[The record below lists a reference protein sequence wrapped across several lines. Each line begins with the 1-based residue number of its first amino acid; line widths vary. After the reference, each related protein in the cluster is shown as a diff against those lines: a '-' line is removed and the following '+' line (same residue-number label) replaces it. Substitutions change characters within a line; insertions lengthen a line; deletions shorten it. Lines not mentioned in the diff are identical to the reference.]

1 MIPEKIGAPFGKT
14 VLSSFL
20 GGLLLASIG
29 GAIGF
34 FSARIN
40 EPTGW
45 SENPSL
51 LSDLIYGYGPG
62 AGVGGFALNFRP
74 HPASAFSRAFLS
86 ALTGLLGVIFLSAP
100 LHLDFYTPLMWG
112 LLVLLPP
119 LISARLLVSPNDGK

>member
-1 MIPEKIGAPFGKT
+1 MISEKIGAPFGKT

-20 GGLLLASIG
+20 GGLLMASIG

-45 SENPSL
+45 SEIPSL
-51 LSDLIYGYGPG
+51 LSGLIYGYGPG
-62 AGVGGFALNFRP
+62 SGVG
-74 HPASAFSRAFLS
+74 AFSWVFLG
-86 ALTGLLGVIFLSAP
+86 ALTGLFGVIFLSAP
-100 LHLDFYTPLMWG
+100 LHLNFFPPLMWG
-112 LLVLLPP
+112 FLVLLPP